1 MGRADWHARII
12 RTDSSALSIV
22 CRCAAG
28 ARARA
33 AIRRRPLYITR
44 SIEAS
49 SSSMLSCD
57 SILSEACLRS
67 SALKVCLE
75 LVANPGSDPL
85 FAPHTC
91 WGQSYVTLGS
101 TRVSTNRF

>member
-22 CRCAAG
+22 CRCTAG
-28 ARARA
+28 MRARA
-33 AIRRRPLYITR
+33 AIRRRPLYSMR

-57 SILSEACLRS
+57 SILSKACLRP
-67 SALKVCLE
+67 SALTVLRE
-75 LVANPGSDPL
+75 RIHEMQFP
-85 FAPHTC
+85 
-91 WGQSYVTLGS
+91 
-101 TRVSTNRF
+101 

>member
-67 SALKVCLE
+67 SALTVLRE
-75 LVANPGSDPL
+75 
-85 FAPHTC
+85 
-91 WGQSYVTLGS
+91 
-101 TRVSTNRF
+101 RVHEMQFP